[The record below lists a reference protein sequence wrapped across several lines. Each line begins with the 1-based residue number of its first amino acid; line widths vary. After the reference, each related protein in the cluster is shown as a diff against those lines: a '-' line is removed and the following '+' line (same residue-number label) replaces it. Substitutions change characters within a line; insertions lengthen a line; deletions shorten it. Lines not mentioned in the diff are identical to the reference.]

1 MATRTNPQVDRYQ
14 LVKLRSNI
22 RAHLIEYPGYGMAQ
36 LYRIF
41 LRYGYIPVKSNGEQ
55 LDLEGFMRSFRIVKK
70 DLNHSYTEYSIR
82 FLARAVLAL
91 RGRYK
96 NSKSYNGLRELVR
109 LTGLH
114 EVTIKDILIL
124 NGEMR

>member
-22 RAHLIEYPGYGMAQ
+22 RHCILNKKGGPYTVYGYMLSTGGIPYKNDGELLGIEGFTAQ
-36 LYRIF
+36 YRKVRKDIKHKFSDFTICFLYRCS
-41 LRYGYIPVKSNGEQ
+41 VKRFPDSKP
-55 LDLEGFMRSFRIVKK
+55 RSG
-70 DLNHSYTEYSIR
+70 LY
-82 FLARAVLAL
+82 
-91 RGRYK
+91 
-96 NSKSYNGLRELVR
+96 GLRMLQQM
-109 LTGLH
+109 TGLQ

>member
-22 RAHLIEYPGYGMAQ
+22 RYCVLSKKAGPYVAYKYMLSTGEIPYKKDGELLGIEGFTAQ
-36 LYRIF
+36 YRKVRKDIKHNFSDFFICF
-41 LRYGYIPVKSNGEQ
+41 LHRCFVKS
-55 LDLEGFMRSFRIVKK
+55 LSDSKARS
-70 DLNHSYTEYSIR
+70 
-82 FLARAVLAL
+82 
-91 RGRYK
+91 GM
-96 NSKSYNGLRELVR
+96 NGLRILQQMTD
-109 LTGLH
+109 LQ

>member
-22 RAHLIEYPGYGMAQ
+22 RYCILSKKSGPYTAYKYMLSTGEIPYKKDGELLGIEGFTAQ
-36 LYRIF
+36 YRKVRKDIKHNFSDFFICF
-41 LRYGYIPVKSNGEQ
+41 LHRCFVKS
-55 LDLEGFMRSFRIVKK
+55 LSDSKARSG
-70 DLNHSYTEYSIR
+70 L
-82 FLARAVLAL
+82 
-91 RGRYK
+91 
-96 NSKSYNGLRELVR
+96 NGLRMLQQM
-109 LTGLH
+109 TGLQ